1 MPTPDPIDSELPP
14 PLVAAPREFVAW
26 SREQLLREQAESTPT
41 VPLYHY
47 TDETALRSILRLQ
60 KFWCF
65 SHEQQTDP
73 QEFEYALEV
82 ALRVLTE
89 VSRSD
94 DFFVHALAE
103 CLLDMLRVNKLSG
116 PFEFYLFSVSRHRD
130 HGPQWKAYGRD
141 GKGFALG
148 LSPALFQADKEYVD
162 EEANKNLHIGRVVY
176 GDGPTAERHRLTIT
190 RAAEIT
196 SKVGHAHKEAV
207 RAHGIVPYLQAMA
220 HELLAS
226 HVIWNCLTAKETRF
240 EDERE
245 VRGIILNVRNKFE
258 PYRRSHGGRNY
269 IEHEMPLK
277 APGSIAEILVGP
289 DAPPDAEARMRAIL
303 RAEGY
308 SDAIPVQRGH
318 AAIVSGK
325 EVSR

>member
-1 MPTPDPIDSELPP
+1 MSTSAAAETELPP
-14 PLVAAPREFVAW
+14 PLDAAPREFITW

-47 TDETALRSILRLQ
+47 TDETALRSILKLQ

-82 ALRVLTE
+82 ARRELTE
-89 VSRSD
+89 ASRSD
-94 DFFVHALAE
+94 DFFAQALAK
-103 CLLDMLRVNKLSG
+103 CLLDMLSVNKLSG

-141 GKGFALG
+141 GTGFALG
-148 LSPALFQADKEYVD
+148 LSPALFQPDKEDLYK
-162 EEANKNLHIGRVVY
+162 EANKNLHIGRVVY
-176 GDGPTAERHRLTIT
+176 GDGPTAERHRLAIT

-196 SKVGHAHKEAV
+196 SKAGHAHKEAV
-207 RAHGIVPYLQAMA
+207 RARGIVPFLQAMS

-226 HVIWNCLTAKETRF
+226 QLIWNCLTSKETRF

-245 VRGIILNVRNKFE
+245 VRGIIINVRAKFE
-258 PYRRSHGGRNY
+258 PYRRSHGGRTY
-269 IEHEMPLK
+269 IEHELSLK

-289 DAPPDAEARMRAIL
+289 DAPPNAEARVRAIL

-308 SDAIPVQRGH
+308 LDAIPVQRAH

-325 EVSR
+325 EPTR